1 MSVTAAQALDPW
13 PTVRSGSRGHPVHTL
28 QHLLNQHG
36 HDLEVDGSFG
46 PLTQAAVR
54 ATQSDLGL
62 EVDGVVGPLTWR
74 AIVVTVRSGSRG
86 HAVRG
91 AQAELDGREGFA
103 LDVDGVFGPR
113 TEAEVRSFQSALSS
127 FGVEV
132 DGVVGPVTWRAM
144 ISGMVSH

>member
-36 HDLEVDGSFG
+36 HDLDVDGS
-46 PLTQAAVR
+46 
-54 ATQSDLGL
+54 
-62 EVDGVVGPLTWR
+62 
-74 AIVVTVRSGSRG
+74 
-86 HAVRG
+86 
-91 AQAELDGREGFA
+91 
-103 LDVDGVFGPR
+103 FGPR
-113 TEAEVRSFQSALSS
+113 TEAEVRSFQSALTA
-127 FGVEV
+127 FGVVV